1 MAGDDIETKVYPVP
15 VMVTVALFMVGWFAL
30 AVRDI
35 VQQRKSNPVPC
46 DPDVLGRSSG
56 YMGVTRCVCV
66 CVVQYDAT
74 RRHVLLAR
82 VRAFA

>member
-1 MAGDDIETKVYPVP
+1 METKVYPVP
-15 VMVTVALFMVGWFAL
+15 VMVTTAVFMVGWFAL

-66 CVVQYDAT
+66 FAGRYNAT
-74 RRHVLLAR
+74 RHALLAR
-82 VRAFA
+82 ACVRVFA